1 MTYLSCSFFR
11 ITVICM
17 SLFAFTLDGTKEKT
31 NWLEQFISAIAQ
43 RCFLLDVLNML
54 F

>member
-17 SLFAFTLDGTKEKT
+17 SLFAFILETKEKT
-31 NWLEQFISAIAQ
+31 NWLEQFINAIAQ
-43 RCFLLDVLNML
+43 GCFLLDVLSML

>member
-1 MTYLSCSFFR
+1 MTYLSCLFFR

-43 RCFLLDVLNML
+43 GCFLLDVLSML